1 MGAGVAA
8 AFGLSD
14 ALTPALFGASPNRA
28 VVCIYLVGGNDSN
41 NMIVPLD
48 APAYDAYARGR
59 GSLGL
64 ARDVLLPVQ
73 SSNPSASYGFH
84 PSLPRLRDLYIENA
98 LAVVANVG
106 RVAPDH
112 TISSDA
118 FDHTREMQLRYLPD
132 AYLTIPW
139 AVSGSNPS
147 PVLSLK
153 HGVTVAAPDAHPAR
167 HGALLAGIAAAPPVS
182 GLTATLLGRQLGAVL
197 SALRLGA
204 FHQPAFMVPFGGFET
219 NRDQLNAQAALFAE
233 LDDALGTFYRAIG
246 ELGMSDR
253 VTIYTD
259 TEFNR
264 TLVPN
269 KSGGTEHAWGGH
281 QLVVGLPTLGG
292 RVYGRFPSLEVGGAD
307 DVAGNGTW
315 APSTTSA
322 QYAATLAYWYGV
334 TDLAAVPEYA
344 ASAAA
349 MESRLSFLPN

>member
-1 MGAGVAA
+1 
-8 AFGLSD
+8 
-14 ALTPALFGASPNRA
+14 
-28 VVCIYLVGGNDSN
+28 
-41 NMIVPLD
+41 
-48 APAYDAYARGR
+48 
-59 GSLGL
+59 
-64 ARDVLLPVQ
+64 
-73 SSNPSASYGFH
+73 
-84 PSLPRLRDLYIENA
+84 
-98 LAVVANVG
+98 
-106 RVAPDH
+106 
-112 TISSDA
+112 
-118 FDHTREMQLRYLPD
+118 
-132 AYLTIPW
+132 
-139 AVSGSNPS
+139 
-147 PVLSLK
+147 VLSLK

-315 APSTTSA
+315 APYNQCPICSH
-322 QYAATLAYWYGV
+322 LGV
-334 TDLAAVPEYA
+334 LVWRDRSGGGAGVRRISRSDGKPSELPAELGWFRLERGVPG
-344 ASAAA
+344 
-349 MESRLSFLPN
+349 